1 MYAIIS
7 VLDPESSKVV
17 NDFWRQLCLACGLDA
32 IYAFPLPHFSWL
44 LAEELKFEETVPI
57 LSKISARAKQMTLH
71 TFGIGIFTGKKPVLY
86 LPLVKTN
93 EMIRVHKAIWQHVEH
108 LTEGAKQYYS
118 PKLWVPHITLA
129 LNDLNQDNLACAINK
144 IAFEPIELFV
154 RVDNLAIVQH
164 EDDDKEGQSLAEF
177 HLSGD

>member
-1 MYAIIS
+1 MCIRDRDSFNRHCELARLRGAEVIVVENDNIA
-7 VLDPESSKVV
+7 LDLDIPE
-17 NDFWRQLCLACGLDA
+17 D
-32 IYAFPLPHFSWL
+32 Y
-44 LAEELKFEETVPI
+44 E
-57 LSKISARAKQMTLH
+57 
-71 TFGIGIFTGKKPVLY
+71 PVSY
-86 LPLVKTN
+86 T
-93 EMIRVHKAIWQHVEH
+93 H
-108 LTEGAKQYYS
+108 LKQYYS